1 MYQGNTKLRPGDT
14 VSVISPSSD
23 CAGRFVHVFELGI
36 SRLREVFGL
45 EVKEYPATRKLA
57 ASFKERAA
65 DIEAAFC
72 DSQTKAVF
80 AAIGGFDQMLVLKHV
95 DWNLI
100 KNNPKPFFGFSD
112 NTSLHLML
120 FRLGIPSYYGGNVMN
135 QFAWPPK
142 MLPLTEKFAR
152 YAFFDSGPK
161 RLECSGTFNEVDL
174 PWADTAFST
183 SEKTYDTSP
192 PWSWHGEGTVS
203 GVLWGGCLEVLS
215 NHLMAENGL
224 PPAQLING
232 GVLALETS
240 EELPS
245 SFQCWSTLVA
255 LGERGF
261 LQSLSAVLMG
271 RPKGWFFN
279 RQLSPD
285 ERRAYRSEIEERA
298 LHALRLYNS
307 KAPMVFNV
315 DFGHTEPQIILPF
328 GRRCTVNSYE
338 RWIEVVY

>member
-1 MYQGNTKLRPGDT
+1 MQQSGTKLRPGDM

-23 CAGRFVHVFELGI
+23 CAARFLHVYEFGL
-36 SRLREVFGL
+36 SRLRDVFGL
-45 EVKEYPATRKLA
+45 KIREYPASRKLQ
-57 ASFKERAA
+57 ASFEERAA

-72 DSQTKAVF
+72 DKETKAVL
-80 AAIGGFDQMLVLKHV
+80 ASIGGLDQMLVLKHV
-95 DWNLI
+95 DWKLI
-100 KNNPKPFFGFSD
+100 KNHPKPFFGFSD

-142 MLPLTEKFAR
+142 MLALTEKFAR
-152 YAFFDSGPK
+152 YALFEAGPA
-161 RLECSGTFNEVDL
+161 RLEGSSSFNEVDI

-192 PWSWHGEGTVS
+192 LWSWHGEGTVS

-215 NHLMAENGL
+215 NHLMAENWL
-224 PPAQLING
+224 PPAELING
-232 GVLALETS
+232 SVLALETS

-245 SFQCWSTLVA
+245 PYLCWSTLVA
-255 LGERGF
+255 LGERGV
-261 LQSLSAVLMG
+261 LQSVSAVLMG
-271 RPKGWFFN
+271 RPKAWFFN
-279 RQLSPD
+279 RQLSPE
-285 ERRAYRSEIEERA
+285 ERLKYRAEIEERV

-307 KAPMVFNV
+307 KAPLVFNM

-328 GRRCTVNSYE
+328 GKPCTVNCDA
-338 RWIEVVY
+338 RWVEVVY